1 MSDSLG
7 FLVFLAVT
15 WFAIG
20 VALSVAMGRRGHN
33 SFGWFVLGS
42 VLGPLAVVLA
52 LDARRHGEDFEP
64 GPVHV
69 GEPGTAGS
77 GPVDVLVGY
86 DASSASVAALD
97 AVVALLGDRIGR
109 LTVATVVPY
118 GGARDQEREATDR
131 LRRLAR
137 RNPQGPPE
145 LEILHGHPSTALA
158 RCAVED
164 GYQLVVVGTRGAGI
178 TKAILGSAASELARD
193 SKVPILLVGGR
204 PVDVPDP
211 ADLAVAAS

>member
-7 FLVFLAVT
+7 FLMFLAAT
-15 WFAIG
+15 WFAVG
-20 VALSVAMGRRGHN
+20 VAVSVAMGRRGHN

-52 LDARRHGEDFEP
+52 LDARRHGEDFEH

-97 AVVALLGDRIGR
+97 AAVALLGDRIGR

-118 GGARDQEREATDR
+118 GGARDQETDATDR

-137 RNPQGPPE
+137 RNPQRAPE
-145 LEILHGHPSTALA
+145 LKILHGHPSTALA
-158 RCAVED
+158 RCAVEN
-164 GYQLVVVGTRGAGI
+164 GYQLVAVGRRGAGI

-193 SKVPILLVGGR
+193 SMVPVLLVGGH
-204 PVDVPDP
+204 PVDVPDA
-211 ADLAVAAS
+211 ADFAVAAS

>member
-7 FLVFLAVT
+7 FLMFLAAT
-15 WFAIG
+15 WFAVG
-20 VALSVAMGRRGHN
+20 VAVSVAMGRRGHN

-52 LDARRHGEDFEP
+52 LDARRHGEDFEH
-64 GPVHV
+64 GPLHV

-97 AVVALLGDRIGR
+97 AVVALLGERIGR

-137 RNPQGPPE
+137 RNPQRAPE
-145 LEILHGHPSTALA
+145 LKILHGHPSTALA
-158 RCAVED
+158 RCAVEN
-164 GYQLVVVGTRGAGI
+164 GYQLVAVGRRGAGI

-193 SKVPILLVGGR
+193 SMVPVLLVGGH
-204 PVDVPDP
+204 PVDVPDA
-211 ADLAVAAS
+211 ADFAVAAS

>member
-7 FLVFLAVT
+7 FLVFLAAT
-15 WFAIG
+15 WFAVG

-52 LDARRHGEDFEP
+52 LDARRHGEDFEH
-64 GPVHV
+64 GPLHV

-97 AVVALLGDRIGR
+97 AVVALLGERIGR

-137 RNPQGPPE
+137 RNPHRAPD

-164 GYQLVVVGTRGAGI
+164 GYQLVAVGTRGAGI

-193 SKVPILLVGGR
+193 SMVPVLLVGGH
-204 PVDVPDP
+204 PVDVPDA
-211 ADLAVAAS
+211 ADFAVAAS

>member
-1 MSDSLG
+1 MPDSLG
-7 FLVFLAVT
+7 FLVLLAAT
-15 WFAIG
+15 WFAIA
-20 VALSVAMGRRGHN
+20 VALAVGMGRRGHN
-33 SFGWFVLGS
+33 GFGWFVLGS
-42 VLGPLAVVLA
+42 VLGPAAVVLA
-52 LDARRHGEDFEP
+52 RDAGRHGEAFEHA
-64 GPVHV
+64 PVRV
-69 GEPGTAGS
+69 GEPGIAGS

-97 AVVALLGDRIGR
+97 AVDALLGERIGR

-137 RNPQGPPE
+137 RNPHGAPQ

-164 GYQLVVVGTRGAGI
+164 GYQLVAVGTRGAGI

-193 SKVPILLVGGR
+193 SKVPVLLVGGG
-204 PVDVPDP
+204 PVDVPG
-211 ADLAVAAS
+211 AAELAAAAS